1 MMPLIHLGPFW
12 LPAYGLMMSIAVL
25 SGVKLAVY
33 RAGNHGLYPRF
44 VYYAGSLAALTALV
58 MARLLHV
65 AIDPVAY
72 WRSLEPLVTEA
83 GTFLFGFLSALC
95 LICFIAVRRG
105 VSLWALADCF
115 APSLALGVCLARIGC
130 FLSGC
135 NYGKPTGLAWGVA
148 FTNPLAAQLAG
159 TPLGIRLHP
168 TQLYES
174 LLGLIT
180 FFVLIFLS
188 RRGRRSGAL
197 ILTFISFYA
206 VGRFFIEFFRGDLDR
221 LFWGPFSTSQWLSVA
236 LLLLVFVLY
245 RLPSTHG
252 VSAQQIA
259 SIVQVQ
265 PLRPFNNSR

>member
-25 SGVKLAVY
+25 AGVKLAVY
-33 RAGNHGLYPRF
+33 RAGKHGLDPQF

-72 WRSLEPLVTEA
+72 WRSLGPLVTEA
-83 GTFLFGFLSALC
+83 GTFLFGFLCALC

-135 NYGKPTGLAWGVA
+135 NYGKPTGLPWGVA

-174 LLGLIT
+174 LLGLST
-180 FFVLIFLS
+180 FFVLIYLS
-188 RRGRRSGAL
+188 RRERRPGAL
-197 ILTFISFYA
+197 ILTFVSFYT
-206 VGRFFIEFFRGDLDR
+206 VGRFFIEYFRGDLDR

-236 LLLLVFVLY
+236 LLVLVFLLY
-245 RLPSTHG
+245 RLPATHG
-252 VSAQQIA
+252 VSAQSMA
-259 SIVQVQ
+259 SLVQARL
-265 PLRPFNNSR
+265 LRPSNNSR